1 MAPPKG
7 DDGLVHKRKVVIVKL
22 NGKLYNSIMTHYDVV
37 GVLHQSSDKEQVQD
51 FIGESLFFD
60 TRILSFH
67 KEALRVWRSVS
78 RYYIVKEEDCHTPY
92 SFAETA
98 KLYAL
103 DALCLANPLVE
114 SATDRFK
121 LAELFTVF
129 YLIVHLF
136 DDHVEHRDKF

>member
-78 RYYIVKEEDCHTPY
+78 RY
-92 SFAETA
+92 
-98 KLYAL
+98 
-103 DALCLANPLVE
+103 
-114 SATDRFK
+114 
-121 LAELFTVF
+121 
-129 YLIVHLF
+129 
-136 DDHVEHRDKF
+136 